1 MPADAAEAACRL
13 KSALQILRHECTFPQ
28 VGSVHPWHHRCMA
41 RTITQFR
48 RELFA
53 LADAALEGKTVEFVH
68 RGKTLRVVPEE
79 VPDKFARITPMPEL
93 IDENMDWEAVSRE
106 LLAEM
111 EREWEKDWADL

>member
-1 MPADAAEAACRL
+1 MP
-13 KSALQILRHECTFPQ
+13 
-28 VGSVHPWHHRCMA
+28 

-79 VPDKFARITPMPEL
+79 VPDRLARITPIPDA
-93 IDENMDWEAVSRE
+93 IDEDTDFQEVSRM
-106 LLAEM
+106 LLREM
-111 EREWEKDWADL
+111 EAEWEKDWADL

>member
-1 MPADAAEAACRL
+1 
-13 KSALQILRHECTFPQ
+13 
-28 VGSVHPWHHRCMA
+28 MA

-79 VPDKFARITPMPEL
+79 VPDKLARITPLPGVV
-93 IDENMDWEAVSRE
+93 DDDTDWEEVSRE
-106 LLAEM
+106 LLREM
-111 EREWEKDWADL
+111 EAEWEKDWADL